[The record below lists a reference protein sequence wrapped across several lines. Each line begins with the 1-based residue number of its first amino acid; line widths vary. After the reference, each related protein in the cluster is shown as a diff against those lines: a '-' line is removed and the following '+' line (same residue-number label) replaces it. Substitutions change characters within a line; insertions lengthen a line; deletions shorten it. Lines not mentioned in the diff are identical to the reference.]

1 MTKYA
6 STLLVVALTIVVAN
20 PAFACGSVHAKP
32 LRTATAAKKTA
43 PTGLRTEPTLATTA
57 EAMPS
62 GIGTDF
68 LGG

>member
-20 PAFACGSVHAKP
+20 PAFACGSVHARP

-43 PTGLRTEPTLATTA
+43 PTGLRTGPALTTTA

-62 GIGTDF
+62 DISSDF
-68 LGG
+68 LG